1 MDACA
6 RLRLAQRVLIA
17 AAGEMVKHD
26 PVLKSKLQVLI
37 IGGVSGGDGDEL
49 NRLRTLAK
57 FLGID
62 DRVKFIPPASREEL
76 PHWYRAADLV
86 CVPSHSE
93 SFGLVALEAQACG
106 TPVVAAAVGG
116 LRTAVADGFS
126 GSLVDGH
133 DPRSWSSVLT
143 RLLHEPQRRI
153 SLSMGALEH
162 ARRFG
167 WEATAR
173 GTIDI
178 YDQLLAEPRAAIR
191 SLA

>member
-1 MDACA
+1 MC
-6 RLRLAQRVLIA
+6 
-17 AAGEMVKHD
+17 
-26 PVLKSKLQVLI
+26 S
-37 IGGVSGGDGDEL
+37 S
-49 NRLRTLAK
+49 
-57 FLGID
+57 
-62 DRVKFIPPASREEL
+62 
-76 PHWYRAADLV
+76 DL
-86 CVPSHSE
+86 SHSE

-133 DPRSWSSVLT
+133 DPRSWSAVLT
-143 RLLHEPQRRI
+143 RLLQEPQRRVT
-153 SLSMGALEH
+153 LSMGGLQH

-167 WEATAR
+167 WETTAR

-178 YDQLLAEPRAAIR
+178 YDRVLDEPSAGIR

>member
-1 MDACA
+1 
-6 RLRLAQRVLIA
+6 
-17 AAGEMVKHD
+17 MVKHN
-26 PVLKSKLQVLI
+26 PALKRRIEVLI
-37 IGGVSGGDGDEL
+37 IGGVSGGDGEEI

-57 FLGID
+57 FLGIED
-62 DRVKFIPPASREEL
+62 LVKFIPPTSREEL

-133 DPRSWSSVLT
+133 EPRSWATVLT
-143 RLLHEPQRRI
+143 RLLDEPHRRI

-167 WEATAR
+167 WESTAR
-173 GTIDI
+173 GMIDI
-178 YDQLLAEPRAAIR
+178 YDQLLAEPNFSVR